1 MLVIASDLHLTDGSS
16 GETINAGAFR
26 VFVEALASRVHDACW
41 RNRGGGRQFVPIDRC
56 DLVLLGDVFDV
67 IRSKSWLESGAL
79 RPWSPASEMDG
90 LVSKITD
97 GILAHN
103 RQALAHLRDLGGA
116 IRIHSDRPDEHIEIP
131 LHIHY
136 FVGNHDWF
144 YHLRGAEYDRARQ
157 KLVDGLGLDN
167 DPKAPFPHMLDEAS
181 GDLQELLHAHRL
193 YVQHGDIYDPFN
205 YEEQHGRD
213 HSSLGDCIVV
223 ELLNR
228 FPHEVQNALGRDED
242 DALVRALREIDNVR
256 PLLAIP
262 RWIDGILRRQ
272 ATAPVRRQVMQV
284 WDQQVDNFL
293 ELPFVRAR
301 DRAFRWDTVDL
312 LQVALRISATVRIS
326 ALARFSE
333 ELERLSKGESLAQH
347 AVAED
352 ALRTRAADF
361 VVYGHTHW
369 PETVPIDVLDVRR
382 YL

>member
-1 MLVIASDLHLTDGSS
+1 
-16 GETINAGAFR
+16 
-26 VFVEALASRVHDACW
+26 
-41 RNRGGGRQFVPIDRC
+41 
-56 DLVLLGDVFDV
+56 
-67 IRSKSWLESGAL
+67 
-79 RPWSPASEMDG
+79 
-90 LVSKITD
+90 
-97 GILAHN
+97 
-103 RQALAHLRDLGGA
+103 
-116 IRIHSDRPDEHIEIP
+116 
-131 LHIHY
+131 
-136 FVGNHDWF
+136 
-144 YHLRGAEYDRARQ
+144 
-157 KLVDGLGLDN
+157 
-167 DPKAPFPHMLDEAS
+167 
-181 GDLQELLHAHRL
+181 
-193 YVQHGDIYDPFN
+193 VQHGDIYDPFN

-213 HSSLGDCIVV
+213 HSSLGNCIVV

-228 FPHEVQNALGRDED
+228 FPHEVQNALGRDEND
-242 DALVRALREIDNVR
+242 SLIKALREIDNVR

-272 ATAPVRRQVMQV
+272 ASAPVRREVMQV